1 MVSKIP
7 LKKFNKIYKSKRQLF
22 EAINVFYKTPSFN
35 SPACDLPYLL
45 QLEEDEPKIF
55 TLKRPIN
62 ELPDYETKMCHYGV
76 NELHEF
82 TEKNLQENDLKPLG
96 FSLNK
101 TANKEFYIIVLKQTM
116 KDPNSYLY

>member
-1 MVSKIP
+1 M
-7 LKKFNKIYKSKRQLF
+7 F

-35 SPACDLPYLL
+35 SPACDLQYLL
-45 QLEEDEPKIF
+45 QLEEDEPAIF

-62 ELPDYETKMCHYGV
+62 ELPDYETKMCFYEIY
-76 NELHEF
+76 ELHEF

-101 TANKEFYIIVLKQTM
+101 TANKEFYIMVLKQIM
-116 KDPNSYLY
+116 KDANSYLF